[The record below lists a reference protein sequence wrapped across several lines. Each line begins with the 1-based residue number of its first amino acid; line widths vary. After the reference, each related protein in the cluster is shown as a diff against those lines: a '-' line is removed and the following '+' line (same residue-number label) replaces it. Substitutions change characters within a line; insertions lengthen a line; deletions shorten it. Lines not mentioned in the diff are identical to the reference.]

1 MGTAQHADM
10 PTWECYDLVGASS
23 VGRLCFLD
31 GDTPIA
37 LPVSFK
43 LHRADDAS
51 YIVVRTGPT
60 SLMAKYV
67 GPASFEVDDIDVG
80 SRTAWSV
87 VLRGTVRASHAND
100 QLPKP
105 DPWIVDGRHAW
116 LLLEISALSGR
127 RFVAR
132 DAADG
137 FSVEWQFAATDQG
150 PRR

>member
-1 MGTAQHADM
+1 MTVTQRADM
-10 PTWECYDLVGASS
+10 PTWECYDLIGACS

-43 LHRADDAS
+43 LHRAADAS
-51 YIVVRTGPT
+51 YIVVRTGRS
-60 SLMAKYV
+60 SLISRCV

-80 SRTAWSV
+80 ACSAWSV
-87 VLRGTVRASHAND
+87 LLRGSVRASHAND
-100 QLPKP
+100 QLPMP

-116 LLLEISALSGR
+116 LLLEITAVSGR

-132 DAADG
+132 DATDG
-137 FSVEWQFAATDQG
+137 FSVEWQFAAMDQG
-150 PRR
+150 PR